1 MEDQNEELNNKVT
14 GNVLINDDEYSAD
27 EDGQSDDW
35 AYDRK
40 LLSLAKYVQ
49 VPDRLTERI

>member
-27 EDGQSDDW
+27 EDGQSDD
-35 AYDRK
+35 
-40 LLSLAKYVQ
+40 
-49 VPDRLTERI
+49 